1 MGANEGLLS
10 YKGAAELT
18 SLSRQSP
25 ARMLNDGKFPSPVK
39 YGSRVFFVRAE
50 MKRYNAL
57 LRRSFID
64 IGDLEKA
71 IHQDQHWNKKF
82 QSWET
87 RTVQVNHFNKFVRRI
102 FYRGSWE
109 YGGRLHGGFWQQVNE
124 DVRKKILINDFTTVE
139 LDFSG
144 LHINIAYELE
154 GLTPLS
160 ADAYQ
165 VELIFNVTAE
175 EQREWMKSLSLMCFK
190 AKSLNVLPRF
200 TIFTGF
206 KIFTNALL
214 STIPPKT
221 TCPGVDKMGHFC
233 AFDSFFKRRGT
244 LRVP

>member
-71 IHQDQHWNKKF
+71 IHQDQHWNK
-82 QSWET
+82 
-87 RTVQVNHFNKFVRRI
+87 FVRRI

-165 VELIFNVTAE
+165 VELIFNVTVE

-190 AKSLNVLPRF
+190 AKSLNVLPSF

-214 STIPPKT
+214 PTIPPKT
-221 TCPGVDKMGHFC
+221 TCPGVDKMGHFY
-233 AFDSFFKRRGT
+233 AFDSFFKRRGK

>member
-71 IHQDQHWNKKF
+71 IHQDQHWNK
-82 QSWET
+82 
-87 RTVQVNHFNKFVRRI
+87 FVRRI

-165 VELIFNVTAE
+165 VELIFNVTVE

-214 STIPPKT
+214 PTIPPKT

-233 AFDSFFKRRGT
+233 AFDSFFKRRGK